1 VAWPRAP
8 GVALVPWAARGLGRG
23 PIPLEVTVG
32 KRTDELEIKIAYLEK
47 LIADLDEVVRQ
58 QADRLDALGRD
69 MVELRDEILPMSDE
83 APEAP
88 PHY

>member
-1 VAWPRAP
+1 M
-8 GVALVPWAARGLGRG
+8 
-23 PIPLEVTVG
+23 G

-47 LIADLDEVVRQ
+47 LIADLDEVVRE
-58 QADRLDALGRD
+58 QADRIDAMGRD
-69 MVELRDEILPMSDE
+69 MSELRDELLPMSDE